1 MREHTQREISFF
13 CGWLKQK
20 GRETYSRIL
29 RLQLELENEEFA
41 SSLHT
46 FVVSIVSINKM
57 TNERDALQTFL
68 NSHNLSH
75 LFQNLV
81 EFGIDSLDALKYE
94 RDLKGL
100 CEDIGAMDVDA
111 ERLERAR
118 KSLSEEENAEKRE
131 PQKLKTTNAKEAIEQ
146 AKLAMKAR
154 TENVSTSDG
163 QRKLRESL
171 LEKQS
176 GGVGV
181 GERHQ
186 HGKIEKQLT
195 KHIEPFTREEVER
208 MLEQCK
214 KKMFFAIFKLPK
226 APVDDLTGKCEWR
239 GHPATS
245 GNAVLL
251 ESKMV
256 QMRLMKT
263 KEVDESLGDA
273 CERCT
278 EDIKELTR
286 VFSDRKLRD
295 SILKR
300 EVERRVEELI
310 AEGNED
316 LAGGFVTVTGIHYGT
331 GAAAAAAKHAEEEDF
346 SDVYD
351 GEGPRALRFPG
362 ARLPPSANEDGLDKI
377 DRLYR
382 DLETN
387 KTTTNSRK
395 IEDEETKGNNT
406 DSGVDLEAIRNKLKR
421 KKPKFM

>member
-1 MREHTQREISFF
+1 M
-13 CGWLKQK
+13 K
-20 GRETYSRIL
+20 
-29 RLQLELENEEFA
+29 N
-41 SSLHT
+41 SLHT
-46 FVVSIVSINKM
+46 FVVSLVSVNEM
-57 TNERDALQTFL
+57 TNERDVLQTFL
-68 NSHNLSH
+68 SSHNLSH

-94 RDLKGL
+94 RDLRGL

-118 KSLSEEENAEKRE
+118 KSLSSEEEENVKKRE
-131 PQKLKTTNAKEAIEQ
+131 PEKLKTTSAKEAIEQ

-273 CERCT
+273 CVRCT

-286 VFSDRKLRD
+286 VFSDQKLRN

-331 GAAAAAAKHAEEEDF
+331 GAAAAAAKQAEEEDF

>member
-1 MREHTQREISFF
+1 
-13 CGWLKQK
+13 
-20 GRETYSRIL
+20 
-29 RLQLELENEEFA
+29 
-41 SSLHT
+41 
-46 FVVSIVSINKM
+46 M

-300 EVERRVEELI
+300 KVERRVEELI

>member
-1 MREHTQREISFF
+1 
-13 CGWLKQK
+13 
-20 GRETYSRIL
+20 
-29 RLQLELENEEFA
+29 
-41 SSLHT
+41 
-46 FVVSIVSINKM
+46 M
-57 TNERDALQTFL
+57 TNERDAFQTFL

-94 RDLKGL
+94 RDLGGL

-111 ERLERAR
+111 ERLEMAR
-118 KSLSEEENAEKRE
+118 KSLSEEEENTKKRE
-131 PQKLKTTNAKEAIEQ
+131 PQKLKITNAKEAIEQ

-163 QRKLRESL
+163 QRKLLRESL
-171 LEKQS
+171 LEEKKS
-176 GGVGV
+176 GSVGV

-195 KHIEPFTREEVER
+195 KHIEPFTRKEVER
-208 MLEQCK
+208 MLEQCEQ
-214 KKMFFAIFKLPK
+214 KMFFAIFKLPK

-286 VFSDRKLRD
+286 VFSDQKLRK

-316 LAGGFVTVTGIHYGT
+316 LAGGVVTVTGIHYGT
-331 GAAAAAAKHAEEEDF
+331 GAAAAAAKQAEEEDF

-387 KTTTNSRK
+387 KTTNSRK

>member
-286 VFSDRKLRD
+286 VFSDQKLRD

-316 LAGGFVTVTGIHYGT
+316 LAGGVVTVTGIHYGT
-331 GAAAAAAKHAEEEDF
+331 GAAAAAANQAEDEDF

-387 KTTTNSRK
+387 KTTNSRK

>member
-1 MREHTQREISFF
+1 MREHKQREISFF

-256 QMRLMKT
+256 QMRLMKS

>member
-273 CERCT
+273 CERCI

-286 VFSDRKLRD
+286 VFSDQKLRN

-331 GAAAAAAKHAEEEDF
+331 GAAAAPG
-346 SDVYD
+346 
-351 GEGPRALRFPG
+351 GEAV
-362 ARLPPSANEDGLDKI
+362 K
-377 DRLYR
+377 
-382 DLETN
+382 
-387 KTTTNSRK
+387 
-395 IEDEETKGNNT
+395 
-406 DSGVDLEAIRNKLKR
+406 
-421 KKPKFM
+421 

>member
-1 MREHTQREISFF
+1 MKN
-13 CGWLKQK
+13 L
-20 GRETYSRIL
+20 
-29 RLQLELENEEFA
+29 
-41 SSLHT
+41 LHT
-46 FVVSIVSINKM
+46 FVVSIVSMNKM
-57 TNERDALQTFL
+57 TNERDVLQTFL
-68 NSHNLSH
+68 NSHDLSH

-94 RDLKGL
+94 RDLRGL

-118 KSLSEEENAEKRE
+118 KSLSSEEEENMKKRE
-131 PQKLKTTNAKEAIEQ
+131 PEKLKTTSAKEAIEQ

-251 ESKMV
+251 ESKLM

-263 KEVDESLGDA
+263 KEETRDEGLKDA
-273 CERCT
+273 CEKCA
-278 EDIKELTR
+278 EEIKKATR
-286 VFSDRKLRD
+286 FFSDQKVRN
-295 SILKR
+295 SILKK
-300 EVERRVEELI
+300 EVERRVEELKS
-310 AEGNED
+310 EGNVD
-316 LAGGFVTVTGIHYGT
+316 LEGGYVTATGIHYGT
-331 GAAAAAAKHAEEEDF
+331 GAAAAAAKEAEEAL
-346 SDVYD
+346 YD
-351 GEGPRALRFPG
+351 GHGPSASSAPG
-362 ARLPPSANEDGLDKI
+362 ARLPPSNDGAGKI
-377 DRLYR
+377 DRLY
-382 DLETN
+382 DDITTETHRN
-387 KTTTNSRK
+387 NSKT
-395 IEDEETKGNNT
+395 IEKEGRRSDNADRE
-406 DSGVDLEAIRNKLKR
+406 VDLEAIRNKLKR
-421 KKPKFM
+421 KKPKFL